1 MRSVSLLLIGA
12 ACAPEAVDSTAPPG
26 DPTPTA
32 PTATTGPCAGV
43 TPVVTV
49 RTPDELNAR
58 LEAGDEFLLINV
70 HVPYEGEIA
79 GTDAHV
85 VYTDTDAL
93 EELLGYDHAADA
105 LLYCKTGPMS
115 AQATAD
121 LVARG
126 YCNIQDLPV
135 GMVGWEADGYPLLP

>member
-1 MRSVSLLLIGA
+1 MRSASLLIVCV
-12 ACAPEAVDSTAPPG
+12 ACAPSAADTTTQPAAA
-26 DPTPTA
+26 T
-32 PTATTGPCAGV
+32 TATTGACAGV
-43 TPVVTV
+43 TPVVTT

-58 LEAGDEFLLINV
+58 LEAGDDFLLVNV

-79 GTDAHV
+79 GTDAHIA
-85 VYTDTDAL
+85 YTDVDGL
-93 EELLGYDHAADA
+93 EALLGYDHAADA

-115 AQATAD
+115 AQASAD

-135 GMVGWEADGYPLLP
+135 GMAGWQSDGYPLLP

>member
-1 MRSVSLLLIGA
+1 MRSAPLLLIGV
-12 ACAPEAVDSTAPPG
+12 ACAPEAADSTAPPAAS
-26 DPTPTA
+26 TPIV
-32 PTATTGPCAGV
+32 TTGPCAGV
-43 TPVVTV
+43 APVVTV
-49 RTPDELNAR
+49 RTPDELDAR
-58 LEAGDEFLLINV
+58 LQAGDDFWLINV
-70 HVPYEGEIA
+70 HIPYEGEIA

-93 EELLGYDHAADA
+93 EALLAYDHAADA

-135 GMVGWEADGYPLLP
+135 GMAGWEAEGYPLLP